1 MHLLIRIFVIAFGF
15 VSGCVAA
22 GLAYVFL
29 AKLVVPEDFGALD
42 ELELTVTLV
51 VGVFGVSSL
60 FARAVFV
67 PALAAIAA
75 FEMFKLRDWL
85 SYALSGGVLAL
96 AVAGWPLV
104 SGEAVS
110 DAPEP
115 VRLIA
120 IRVACAI
127 IGATVYWRLAGR
139 NAGRW
144 LPSERHPD
152 ESRSDSGPDR

>member
-110 DAPEP
+110 DAPETGSTDRHSRGLRDHRRN
-115 VRLIA
+115 RLLE
-120 IRVACAI
+120 AC
-127 IGATVYWRLAGR
+127 GPQCRPLA
-139 NAGRW
+139 AQ
-144 LPSERHPD
+144 
-152 ESRSDSGPDR
+152 